1 LPCNGIGSQE
11 VVRTIANE
19 ANPWRTTE
27 ISKVSNLLLVVL
39 SQSGQGWFY
48 LASLLMLILF
58 VILYQSFVKG
68 N

>member
-27 ISKVSNLLLVVL
+27 ISKVVITTCFRSTFAVTSV
-39 SQSGQGWFY
+39 S
-48 LASLLMLILF
+48 SLLWRASVCFRI
-58 VILYQSFVKG
+58 S
-68 N
+68 